1 LVRGA
6 ERRGGRHHAEYGR
19 STFRG
24 VG

>member
-24 VG
+24 VA